1 MTSLGLYEASI
12 NGSVLEIVI
21 LPLDGQVMIKGYC
34 IKHMI

>member
-12 NGSVLEIVI
+12 NGERIGDCYFT
-21 LPLDGQVMIKGYC
+21 LDGQVMIKGYC